1 MGNVKCIAVIEC
13 YWTIARKTTVCHFPA
28 SHESR
33 FSLMSGRDEA
43 QTREWRFL
51 SRTERSEQTC
61 ESVSTSPQRDAED
74 HSASVPLNTSDE
86 LTLF

>member
-33 FSLMSGRDEA
+33 FSLTSAEMKHRRVSGGFSAGLSVQNRPVKVCPHRH
-43 QTREWRFL
+43 REMLKITALLFL
-51 SRTERSEQTC
+51 
-61 ESVSTSPQRDAED
+61 
-74 HSASVPLNTSDE
+74 
-86 LTLF
+86 